1 MKVGILKQNYSGS
14 GMGGQLGGDRTGAFK
29 LPNQEEMKQIADTQE
44 QQRQQEQQKPLYGN
58 KENMGIAHY
67 LANDIVQLVDVL
79 HSMYGDDN
87 PHWERIKYDVQRL
100 KSLLEEALQG

>member
-1 MKVGILKQNYSGS
+1 MKVGILKNDESFY
-14 GMGGQLGGDRTGAFK
+14 MDETGA
-29 LPNQEEMKQIADTQE
+29 PMGQPEEKE
-44 QQRQQEQQKPLYGN
+44 KPLYGN

>member
-1 MKVGILKQNYSGS
+1 MKVGILKNDESFY
-14 GMGGQLGGDRTGAFK
+14 MDETGA
-29 LPNQEEMKQIADTQE
+29 PMGEEK
-44 QQRQQEQQKPLYGN
+44 QKPLYGN

>member
-1 MKVGILKQNYSGS
+1 VKVGILKNDSSMYLDETGNVR
-14 GMGGQLGGDRTGAFK
+14 MGEQPGEQPMG
-29 LPNQEEMKQIADTQE
+29 EEK
-44 QQRQQEQQKPLYGN
+44 QKPLYGN

>member
-1 MKVGILKQNYSGS
+1 MKKSVKILKFGYPNVDGVDYSQVAQNHNMKEGV
-14 GMGGQLGGDRTGAFK
+14 TT
-29 LPNQEEMKQIADTQE
+29 QEEQPMEGQE
-44 QQRQQEQQKPLYGN
+44 EKEKPLYGN

>member
-1 MKVGILKQNYSGS
+1 MKKSIKILKFGYPSVSGVDYGEVAQRHNPS
-14 GMGGQLGGDRTGAFK
+14 
-29 LPNQEEMKQIADTQE
+29 DTVTTQQE
-44 QQRQQEQQKPLYGN
+44 QQMEEKQKPLYGN

-67 LANDIVQLVDVL
+67 LANDIVQLVEVL